1 MYGRSPRARPCP
13 DCWQQPDPHLEETRE
28 VPVRERVVS
37 FEALS
42 TVGYACSAGADL
54 GEVLVTAR
62 GTSDGDEAAWHL
74 RWKALAE
81 RLHAAYQGRSSDAR
95 EAWS

>member
-1 MYGRSPRARPCP
+1 MKFLFENESFPSRRCAPPGMPR
-13 DCWQQPDPHLEETRE
+13 
-28 VPVRERVVS
+28 
-37 FEALS
+37 
-42 TVGYACSAGADL
+42 SAGADL
-54 GEVLVTAR
+54 GEVLVAAR
-62 GTSDGDEAAWHL
+62 GIPDGDEAAWHL